1 MAAKRSTPASGT
13 DALIGQTIGSHYTLQ
28 RFLGRGARGVSFL
41 ATHRTLHRTV
51 IIQLLSA
58 GWADEKAAVARFEE
72 KAKALAQLEHPN
84 IAAVHDSG
92 HDPGRVW
99 IAVEFVEGE
108 PLSEYIRRRGRL
120 QLEAFVPVAAQIL
133 KGLGGAHARQVIHR
147 DLKASNVLLVEEQG
161 RANYVKLLEL
171 GIQALLD
178 GPPDADE
185 EAPPVGEPAYLAPEV
200 IMNKPA
206 DARAD
211 VYAVGVLFYQMLA
224 GRLPF
229 EGESAKD
236 VLHKQVNDKPTPLGQ
251 VLPQG
256 HNVPEGLI
264 ELIHDCLAKNPD
276 NRPNDANEIVERMID
291 CVPATMFRLPV
302 ASPRFK
308 SAASMAGDADAPA
321 RARAASLAAA
331 VEASGPRPVAPMAP
345 IEPEAATQPEART
358 GSGGGG
364 LVLALLAVVAI
375 GVGVYVWMQSQGPAQ
390 PRVGPVPVAG
400 QPSPQTAA
408 ALAKAQEF
416 ERAGKLHEA
425 LAAYEVVLATLDPD
439 NAAAKDR
446 VAALKA
452 MIEKE
457 PKVEAPPD
465 AKVEAPPDTKVEA
478 PPDTKVDAPPDTKV
492 DAPPDT
498 KVETPPQPATIK
510 IRIEANARGAELF
523 VGEVNKG
530 KLPLDLDLPPGRHEV
545 ILKAR
550 GFEDLPQTIEA
561 SASGEKVVKAKMVR
575 KVGAGGIN
583 RDEENK
589 ASEELDPESH
599 PGAKVEVPIKK

>member
-1 MAAKRSTPASGT
+1 MPAKRSTPASGT

-51 IIQLLSA
+51 IIQLLTA
-58 GWADEKAAVARFEE
+58 GWADDKTAVARFEE

-108 PLSEYIRRRGRL
+108 ALSEYIRRMGRL

-185 EAPPVGEPAYLAPEV
+185 EAPPLGEPAYLAPEV

-251 VLPQG
+251 ALPPG

-308 SAASMAGDADAPA
+308 SAASLADADAPA
-321 RARAASLAAA
+321 KARAATLAAA
-331 VEASGPRPVAPMAP
+331 VEASGPRPVAPV
-345 IEPEAATQPEART
+345 EPEAATQPDT
-358 GSGGGG
+358 KTSGGGGG

-375 GVGVYVWMQSQGPAQ
+375 GVGVYVWLQSQGPTQ
-390 PRVGPVPVAG
+390 PRGGPVPVAG

-425 LAAYEVVLATLDPD
+425 LAAYEVVLATLDPE
-439 NAAAKDR
+439 NAAAKER
-446 VAALKA
+446 VATLKG

-457 PKVEAPPD
+457 SKVE
-465 AKVEAPPDTKVEA
+465 
-478 PPDTKVDAPPDTKV
+478 APPDTKV

-498 KVETPPQPATIK
+498 KVETPPDTKVETPPDTKVETPPETKVETPPASATIK
-510 IRIEANARGAELF
+510 IRLEANARGAELF
-523 VGEVNKG
+523 IGEENKG
-530 KLPLDLDLPPGRHEV
+530 KLPLDLDLAPGNHEV
-545 ILKAR
+545 VFKAR
-550 GFEDLPQTIEA
+550 GFDDLPQTIEV
-561 SASGEKVVKAKMVR
+561 SAAGAKVVKVKMVR
-575 KVGAGGIN
+575 KLGPGGIN

-599 PGAKVEVPIKK
+599 PGAKVEMPIKK